1 MNKRIIQINLTKSE
15 YYQLQDDL
23 SKELFNYDY
32 NDLSRA
38 SKDYINEITQN
49 YI

>member
-32 NDLSRA
+32 NDLSRV

-49 YI
+49 HI

>member
-1 MNKRIIQINLTKSE
+1 MTKSE

-32 NDLSRA
+32 NDLSRV
-38 SKDYINEITQN
+38 SKDYINEITKN

>member
-32 NDLSRA
+32 NDLSRV
-38 SKDYINEITQN
+38 SKDYINEITKN